1 MCSWRK
7 GRLKDCLERN
17 GSVEGGAGIM
27 FVFFLMRIRVQ
38 FCCNFSEQEQKL
50 IDCVLIRCCN
60 LHMLWL
66 HVSEN
71 YALN

>member
-27 FVFFLMRIRVQ
+27 YVFFLMRIRVQ
-38 FCCNFSEQEQKL
+38 NFAVTFLSKS
-50 IDCVLIRCCN
+50 R
-60 LHMLWL
+60 
-66 HVSEN
+66 S
-71 YALN
+71 